1 MNFSLR
7 NDDTNVSF
15 GEDLTIMNS
24 LCLNHPACFLP
35 SKPNLW
41 FKVQFNF
48 HFLLLKRWDTSH
60 LCSIAL
66 NHLWDTQ
73 QPANSWCT
81 FISSLS
87 LWDRGL
93 HLAWIFMCAVCLW
106 AETAAVCQTSTQPFE
121 LTAPPSAGAS
131 HSSLTSTRYCSFW
144 ICWLWVSL
152 PSLHSHKFPQNHQHG
167 KYVDSSRDLYGLQ
180 FPSINAG
187 NTLNYLFSPSLKMA
201 RVPSDFQQAANQN
214 ENE

>member
-48 HFLLLKRWDTSH
+48 HFLLLKRLDISH

-93 HLAWIFMCAVCLW
+93 HLALSFMCAVCLW

-121 LTAPPSAGAS
+121 LTASSIRRGFPQFTYK
-131 HSSLTSTRYCSFW
+131 SSLLILLNLLTLSFTSFT
-144 ICWLWVSL
+144 
-152 PSLHSHKFPQNHQHG
+152 PFPQ
-167 KYVDSSRDLYGLQ
+167 VPTESPAREVCGLQ
-180 FPSINAG
+180 PWPLWAC
-187 NTLNYLFSPSLKMA
+187 
-201 RVPSDFQQAANQN
+201 FQV
-214 ENE
+214 